1 MPMLPPALS
10 GQPPIGSSGPISVPS
25 GSPGANAD
33 GLAQVREAYKLLNDA
48 LVKLPIGSEPYNQVS
63 TIIRQLTKLAPPG
76 SEVPGVQQTQMRNVM
91 QNAGKNAMLQHVL
104 ASLGGGAASSGG
116 ANAGAG
122 MPGAA
127 PMGAG
132 APMGMPG
139 A

>member
-1 MPMLPPALS
+1 
-10 GQPPIGSSGPISVPS
+10 VPS

-33 GLAQVREAYKLLNDA
+33 GLAQVREAYKLLNDV
-48 LVKLPIGSEPYNQVS
+48 LPKLPIGSDPYNKVS
-63 TIIRQLTKLAPPG
+63 QIIQQLVKLAPPG
-76 SEVPGVQQTQMRNVM
+76 SEVPGVQATQMRNVM

-104 ASLGGGAASSGG
+104 ASMGGGAPSSGG

-122 MPGAA
+122 MPGAP

-132 APMGMPG
+132 APPAMPG

>member
-1 MPMLPPALS
+1 MLPPALS
-10 GQPPIGSSGPISVPS
+10 GQPPIGSSPISVPS

-48 LVKLPIGSEPYNQVS
+48 LPKLPIGSDPYNKVS
-63 TIIRQLTKLAPPG
+63 AIIQQLVKLAPPG
-76 SEVPGVQQTQMRNVM
+76 SEIPGVQQTQMRNVM

-104 ASLGGGAASSGG
+104 ATLGGGAGSSGG

-127 PMGAG
+127 PAVAG
-132 APMGMPG
+132 APMAGPG

>member
-48 LVKLPIGSEPYNQVS
+48 LPKLPIGSEPYNQVS
-63 TIIRQLTKLAPPG
+63 SIIRQLVKLAPPG

-91 QNAGKNAMLQHVL
+91 QNAGKNAMLQQVL
-104 ASLGGGAASSGG
+104 GSLGG
-116 ANAGAG
+116 ANAGAAAPG
-122 MPGAA
+122 MPPA
-127 PMGAG
+127 GAG
-132 APMGMPG
+132 APMGGGPG
-139 A
+139 M